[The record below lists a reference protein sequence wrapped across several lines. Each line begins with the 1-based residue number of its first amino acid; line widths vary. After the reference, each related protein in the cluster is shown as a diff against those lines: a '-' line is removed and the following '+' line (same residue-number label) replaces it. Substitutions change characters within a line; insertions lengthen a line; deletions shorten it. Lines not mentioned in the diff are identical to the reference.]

1 MRVWRPEVLTRRGS
15 LIMMIPTYSEGL
27 DRELVLDVYRSVP
40 VTAHRLS
47 EGSSETT
54 RDTDRGLVMEGRSSR
69 RILSSDARSRV
80 MLVLTRKVGESIMI
94 GDDIEIVVKEIR
106 RNQVRIGID
115 APQDVP
121 IHREEI
127 YEEIKQEAD
136 KNGAPPSGAEPT
148 GSD

>member
-1 MRVWRPEVLTRRGS
+1 
-15 LIMMIPTYSEGL
+15 
-27 DRELVLDVYRSVP
+27 
-40 VTAHRLS
+40 
-47 EGSSETT
+47 
-54 RDTDRGLVMEGRSSR
+54 
-69 RILSSDARSRV
+69 

-127 YEEIKQEAD
+127 YEEIKQEAQQ
-136 KNGAPPSGAEPT
+136 NGTPPSGA
-148 GSD
+148 D